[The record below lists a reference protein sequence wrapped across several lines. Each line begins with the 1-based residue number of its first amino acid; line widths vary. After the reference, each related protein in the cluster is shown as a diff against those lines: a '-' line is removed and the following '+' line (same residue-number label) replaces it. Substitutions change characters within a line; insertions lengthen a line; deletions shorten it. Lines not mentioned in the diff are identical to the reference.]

1 MILQRLSSTVALI
14 LVLTAPAWSA
24 DDPGGRAIQQLQ
36 LQRQEQQEQL
46 QLEMQQY
53 QRNSVNPPA
62 DARQRQAIEQLE
74 LDQSLRQQQ
83 LHMDQQRALQTRPEI
98 PSDDP
103 GTRDAKAQLE
113 LQRGSQES
121 QRQLQQ
127 FDLEL
132 QNTAGAGRMRNEE
145 STLPGVRRPPG
156 GTLAPGF

>member
-1 MILQRLSSTVALI
+1 
-14 LVLTAPAWSA
+14 
-24 DDPGGRAIQQLQ
+24 
-36 LQRQEQQEQL
+36 
-46 QLEMQQY
+46 MQQS
-53 QRNSVNPPA
+53 QRNLANPPA

-83 LHMDQQRALQTRPEI
+83 LQMNQQRALQTRPEI

-103 GTRDAKAQLE
+103 GTRDAKTQLE
-113 LQRGSQES
+113 LQRGRQES

-132 QNTAGAGRMRNEE
+132 QNKAEAGRTKNEE

-156 GTLAPGF
+156 GTLAPAP